1 MDRLKAQYWMQ
12 EALVEARK
20 GASEKE
26 IPIGAVLLWNDKV
39 IGRGHNGSIGLH
51 DPTAHAEIVALRQ
64 AARAVANYRMPGS
77 VMIVTIEPCVMCM
90 GALVQ
95 ARVETLVYGAPDPK
109 AGAVHSCF
117 ELADNPHLNH
127 RIEVMAG
134 VLADECGALVKEFFR
149 NRRNV
154 PG

>member
-1 MDRLKAQYWMQ
+1 
-12 EALVEARK
+12 
-20 GASEKE
+20 
-26 IPIGAVLLWNDKV
+26 
-39 IGRGHNGSIGLH
+39 
-51 DPTAHAEIVALRQ
+51 
-64 AARAVANYRMPGS
+64 
-77 VMIVTIEPCVMCM
+77 MIVTIEPCVMCM